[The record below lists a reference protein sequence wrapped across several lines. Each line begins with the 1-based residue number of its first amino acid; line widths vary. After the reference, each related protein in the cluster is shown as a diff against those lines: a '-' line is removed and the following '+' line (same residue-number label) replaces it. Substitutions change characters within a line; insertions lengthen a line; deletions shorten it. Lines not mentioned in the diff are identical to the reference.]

1 MKKKKKF
8 SIKSK
13 HLIIIMTIICVG
25 LIALAASSKFSFEPL
40 QRGTGYVIS
49 PFQNGINTVGT
60 WLRSQTTGFRNAKKL
75 EQQNTELEEKV
86 GALKEENNALLQ
98 DQDELERLRKLYKLD
113 KSFSEYEKVAA
124 QVISKDPGNW
134 YNIFMIN
141 RGSNDGIQVD
151 NNVIAPDG
159 LVGIVTKVGSDWA
172 MVRSIIDD
180 SSNVSAMAATTS
192 DTCIVT
198 GNLLLMDQGKL
209 NFIQMT
215 DKEDKVQAGERIV
228 TSMISDKFLKGIL
241 IGYVSEIEYD
251 TNKLT
256 KTGTLIPAVDFAH
269 LHEVLVIKELKQK
282 GSD

>member
-1 MKKKKKF
+1 MKKKKKIL
-8 SIKSK
+8 IKAK
-13 HLIIIMTIICVG
+13 HLIIIMTIICIG
-25 LIALAASSKFSFEPL
+25 FIALAASSKFSFEPL

-60 WLRSQTTGFRNAKKL
+60 WLRSQTTGFRSAKKL
-75 EQQNTELEEKV
+75 EQENAQLEEK
-86 GALKEENNALLQ
+86 LSSLQEENNSLLQ
-98 DQDELERLRKLYKLD
+98 DRDELERLRKIYKLD
-113 KSFSEYEKVAA
+113 KSFSEYEKIAA

-134 YNIFMIN
+134 YSTFTIN
-141 RGSNDGIQVD
+141 RGSNSGIQVD

-159 LVGIVTKVGSDWA
+159 LVGIVTEVGSDWA
-172 MVRSIIDD
+172 TVRSIIDD

-198 GNLLLMDQGKL
+198 GNLLLMDEGKL

-228 TSMISDKFLKGIL
+228 TSTISDKFLKGIL

-256 KTGTLIPAVDFAH
+256 KTGTIIPAVDFAH

-282 GSD
+282 GSK